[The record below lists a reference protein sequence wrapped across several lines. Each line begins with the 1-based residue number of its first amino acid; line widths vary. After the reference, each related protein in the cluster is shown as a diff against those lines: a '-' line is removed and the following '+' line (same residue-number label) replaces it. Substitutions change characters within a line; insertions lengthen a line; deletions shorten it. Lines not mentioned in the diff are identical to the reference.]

1 MGSSGRG
8 GVGGT
13 QAAPPPE
20 CTAPP
25 RSGGGASKPAGGEI
39 CDFASPYFP
48 LHTAF
53 LLSLESPSPAALG
66 TAFCRGVGW
75 GEDRYFLLPEM
86 P

>member
-53 LLSLESPSPAALG
+53 YSVWNPPRLRPWVQLFAE
-66 TAFCRGVGW
+66 RW
-75 GEDRYFLLPEM
+75 GGGRTGISSCPEV